1 MFSDKRQH
9 FHFQLQSPICS
20 YLVAQLTMA
29 FQELM
34 RKNNLLGGRYSAPP
48 SCPLPSTSSPSPP
61 PTSADPTPRNLKSPS
76 PKRKRPNVVTTTVV
90 HSNNRIQT
98 TTGFMVMEARNAELY
113 ENFEPNDIGPVL
125 QMSTKQRKTA
135 DRLKDPIV
143 DKTQKRKPKTNLNAF
158 KAQFLTLKKKI
169 SALQMEVGTEPDFLL
184 LVKNNLQDPKI
195 AKPSKMAGKYMAF
208 GKGDLS
214 DCFFSSGIK
223 FDTNNMYKLANN
235 FNYDEEETEGT
246 SKNNVETVDES
257 ENRESIIHTRVSG
270 REDNRNTSSK
280 EYQPKTAQSRPK
292 TALKPT
298 RKPIRT
304 ITPANFRPRK
314 VFTPGYF
321 NHFEN
326 EDESEKERG
335 NHSNID
341 EELQNIEGRE
351 SSMEDK
357 AEEQI
362 EEPSSSDNEM

>member
-1 MFSDKRQH
+1 
-9 FHFQLQSPICS
+9 
-20 YLVAQLTMA
+20 MA

-76 PKRKRPNVVTTTVV
+76 PKRKRPNVVTSTVV

-184 LVKNNLQDPKI
+184 LVKNNLQDPSVT
-195 AKPSKMAGKYMAF
+195 KPSKMAGKYMCY
-208 GKGDLS
+208 G
-214 DCFFSSGIK
+214 SGEIFISHEYTSVYWIK
-223 FDTNNMYKLANN
+223 K
-235 FNYDEEETEGT
+235 
-246 SKNNVETVDES
+246 
-257 ENRESIIHTRVSG
+257 IIHIKDT
-270 REDNRNTSSK
+270 
-280 EYQPKTAQSRPK
+280 
-292 TALKPT
+292 
-298 RKPIRT
+298 
-304 ITPANFRPRK
+304 
-314 VFTPGYF
+314 
-321 NHFEN
+321 
-326 EDESEKERG
+326 
-335 NHSNID
+335 
-341 EELQNIEGRE
+341 
-351 SSMEDK
+351 
-357 AEEQI
+357 
-362 EEPSSSDNEM
+362 

>member
-113 ENFEPNDIGPVL
+113 ENFEPNDFGPVL

-143 DKTQKRKPKTNLNAF
+143 DKTQKRKPKINLKVSAVF
-158 KAQFLTLKKKI
+158 FYQYPHIIQLK
-169 SALQMEVGTEPDFLL
+169 SYHHA
-184 LVKNNLQDPKI
+184 
-195 AKPSKMAGKYMAF
+195 S
-208 GKGDLS
+208 
-214 DCFFSSGIK
+214 
-223 FDTNNMYKLANN
+223 
-235 FNYDEEETEGT
+235 
-246 SKNNVETVDES
+246 
-257 ENRESIIHTRVSG
+257 
-270 REDNRNTSSK
+270 
-280 EYQPKTAQSRPK
+280 
-292 TALKPT
+292 
-298 RKPIRT
+298 
-304 ITPANFRPRK
+304 
-314 VFTPGYF
+314 
-321 NHFEN
+321 
-326 EDESEKERG
+326 
-335 NHSNID
+335 
-341 EELQNIEGRE
+341 
-351 SSMEDK
+351 
-357 AEEQI
+357 
-362 EEPSSSDNEM
+362 

>member
-1 MFSDKRQH
+1 
-9 FHFQLQSPICS
+9 
-20 YLVAQLTMA
+20 MA

-76 PKRKRPNVVTTTVV
+76 PKRKRPNVVTSTVV

-125 QMSTKQRKTA
+125 QSTKQRKTA

-169 SALQMEVGTEPDFLL
+169 SA
-184 LVKNNLQDPKI
+184 I
-195 AKPSKMAGKYMAF
+195 
-208 GKGDLS
+208 
-214 DCFFSSGIK
+214 
-223 FDTNNMYKLANN
+223 
-235 FNYDEEETEGT
+235 
-246 SKNNVETVDES
+246 
-257 ENRESIIHTRVSG
+257 
-270 REDNRNTSSK
+270 
-280 EYQPKTAQSRPK
+280 
-292 TALKPT
+292 
-298 RKPIRT
+298 T

-362 EEPSSSDNEM
+362 EEPSCSDNEM

>member
-20 YLVAQLTMA
+20 YLVAQLT
-29 FQELM
+29 
-34 RKNNLLGGRYSAPP
+34 
-48 SCPLPSTSSPSPP
+48 
-61 PTSADPTPRNLKSPS
+61 
-76 PKRKRPNVVTTTVV
+76 
-90 HSNNRIQT
+90 
-98 TTGFMVMEARNAELY
+98 
-113 ENFEPNDIGPVL
+113 
-125 QMSTKQRKTA
+125 
-135 DRLKDPIV
+135 IV

-169 SALQMEVGTEPDFLL
+169 SA
-184 LVKNNLQDPKI
+184 I
-195 AKPSKMAGKYMAF
+195 
-208 GKGDLS
+208 
-214 DCFFSSGIK
+214 
-223 FDTNNMYKLANN
+223 
-235 FNYDEEETEGT
+235 
-246 SKNNVETVDES
+246 
-257 ENRESIIHTRVSG
+257 
-270 REDNRNTSSK
+270 
-280 EYQPKTAQSRPK
+280 
-292 TALKPT
+292 
-298 RKPIRT
+298 T

-362 EEPSSSDNEM
+362 EEPSSSDSEM